1 MAELFEKLKAET
13 WYQDEL
19 KHLDSVVAKG
29 KTCLVFKLTKPDLGL
44 PGLVSGIKYSIQPA
58 KQLANPES
66 ISGSGIF
73 KIKEHSQHA
82 LTLEANENFH
92 GFRALPE
99 SVTIWYT
106 PEQNIPYLLERL
118 QSPEQTSEQVA
129 TDTNQEKSIARI
141 EDGCLVTLYNGT
153 SKKLSDGQKSTLNQL
168 IASVRE
174 PMREGLKRTTPPNRK
189 PPSDAFN
196 LLPSWT
202 RVSKLG
208 STDELLPRELSIAYF
223 THKG

>member
-129 TDTNQEKSIARI
+129 TDTNQEKASLALKMAAWLPYTMALARSYPT
-141 EDGCLVTLYNGT
+141 GR
-153 SKKLSDGQKSTLNQL
+153 NQ
-168 IASVRE
+168 
-174 PMREGLKRTTPPNRK
+174 P
-189 PPSDAFN
+189 
-196 LLPSWT
+196 
-202 RVSKLG
+202 
-208 STDELLPRELSIAYF
+208 
-223 THKG
+223 